1 MSLVKLRRDPARR
14 ERERGER
21 EKKKKCL
28 GLAGRGGMLPC
39 LVPRNWLAVG
49 LAALKSAPRLK
60 AGSDLAASLSLF
72 I

>member
-1 MSLVKLRRDPARR
+1 MS
-14 ERERGER
+14 ER
-21 EKKKKCL
+21 EKEVFGPCGARRNAAL
-28 GLAGRGGMLPC
+28 LC